1 MMQAT
6 PKMRLAFGILSP
18 IFLLLCVV
26 AIYGEE
32 TGEWRQHQDEF
43 TRLYGERAQAKLAEA
58 QAKSDAAETARW
70 TRVSGEV
77 PNLVREIK
85 QLYIAELGVADR
97 CTSCHLGIDN
107 PLFAD
112 APQPYRSHPGK
123 LLDSHEPNR
132 FGCTMCHDG
141 QGSATATSAAHGHED
156 NWPRVMMPTVFTQS
170 ACLRCHETTHGLA
183 GGERVSRGADL
194 FMTKG
199 CYACHNVKGAGPLP
213 KFGPPLTAI
222 KSKLTDAPAWI
233 GSWIKEPARVA
244 ADTAMPNFLLTDE
257 ETGKITAV
265 LLNLSKTSSAKPV
278 TVDASLVEDGKK
290 LFTERG
296 CRGCHGIEP
305 NEKSVS
311 PRVPH
316 LAGIGSKVTPEW
328 LDAWITDPKQYNP
341 DTAMPKVALEDKER
355 GAVVAYLM
363 SKKRTEPL
371 PRAADTAKYDLA
383 EGKELIKKYECFGC
397 HAIEGFQDTRPS
409 VPDLGEF
416 GRRAVAELDFGTV
429 KDIPRTKWD
438 WMQRKMR
445 EPRAYEW
452 GQVKLRMPVFTL
464 NEPDTQDLIS
474 YSIAVPS
481 QTLPA
486 SYLVK
491 ATSAGSAAKTVSW
504 MVGWLNCNGCHR
516 IDGKDA
522 NIAQFF
528 ERKSR
533 VGPTLDGV
541 GGRLQGQYLYTF
553 LMEPKPVRP
562 WLTLRMPT
570 FKFTQE
576 QSRALVDGFAARAKT
591 NNPYTYVAK
600 DAIVKENFDR
610 GVRRFRHYK
619 CIQCHP
625 STVGTTL
632 PEGVDPDDLSI
643 NLMLSKER
651 LRPEWFREF
660 LARPKQI
667 AGNDTRMPTVFY
679 TVEGAPKVER
689 PEDDIK
695 DIVTYVMGMT
705 EDAEITMKGMAEEEK
720 AEQQKEA
727 VDWSKVQY

>member
-1 MMQAT
+1 
-6 PKMRLAFGILSP
+6 MRLVFAVLSP

-26 AIYGEE
+26 AIHGEE

-43 TRLYGERAQAKLAEA
+43 NRLYAERANAKLAEA
-58 QAKSDAAETARW
+58 QARGDAAEAGRW
-70 TRVSGEV
+70 TRVAGEV
-77 PNLVREIK
+77 AQLKPEIK
-85 QLYIAELGVADR
+85 QNYIAELGVADR

-112 APQPYRSHPGK
+112 VPQPYRSHSGK
-123 LLDSHEPNR
+123 LLESHEPGR

-141 QGSATATSAAHGHED
+141 QGSATSTQAAHGNEP
-156 NWPRVMMPTVFTQS
+156 NWPRVMMPSTVVQS
-170 ACLRCHETTHGLA
+170 ACSRCHEVAHGLV
-183 GGERVSRGADL
+183 GGEAVSRGADM
-194 FMTKG
+194 FMNKG
-199 CYACHNVKGAGPLP
+199 CYACHNVPGAGPLP
-213 KFGPPLTAI
+213 KFAPPLNNL
-222 KSKLTDAPAWI
+222 KSKLTDAPAWV

-244 ADTAMPNFLLTDE
+244 PDTAMPNFLLSDE
-257 ETGKITAV
+257 ETGKITAF
-265 LLNLSKTSSAKPV
+265 LLTLGKPATAKPV
-278 TVDASLVEDGKK
+278 VVDASLAENGKK

-296 CRGCHGIEP
+296 CRGCHGV
-305 NEKSVS
+305 EKEEHSVS

-316 LAGIGSKVTPEW
+316 LGEIGSKVTPEW
-328 LDAWITDPKQYNP
+328 LDAWIADPKQSNP
-341 DTAMPKVALEDKER
+341 DTAMPKIALENNER
-355 GAVVAYLM
+355 GAIVAYLM
-363 SKKRTEPL
+363 SRKRTEPL
-371 PRAADTAKYDLA
+371 PRAADTAKFDVA
-383 EGKELIKKYECFGC
+383 EGKELVKQYECFGC
-397 HAIEGFQDTRPS
+397 HAIDGFQDVRPS

-416 GRRAVAELDFGTV
+416 ARRPVAELDFGTV
-429 KDIPRTKWD
+429 KDLPRTKWD
-438 WMQRKMR
+438 WMRRKFR

-452 GQVKLRMPVFTL
+452 GQIKLRMPVNPLTDDEVNAL
-464 NEPDTQDLIS
+464 MA
-474 YSIAVPS
+474 YSMAMPAPS
-481 QTLPA
+481 LPA

-491 ATSAGSAAKTVSW
+491 ATPASSAARTVSW
-504 MVGWLNCNGCHR
+504 MVGRLNCNGCHR
-516 IDGKDA
+516 LDGKDA
-522 NIAQFF
+522 NIATYF

-541 GGRLQGQYLYTF
+541 GGRLQGQYLYGF

-570 FKFTQE
+570 FGFTQD
-576 QSRALVDGFAARAKT
+576 QSRALVDGFAARAHT
-591 NNPYTYVAK
+591 DNPYTYVAK
-600 DAIVKENFDR
+600 SAIDKEHFER
-610 GVRRFRHYK
+610 GIRRFRHYK

-625 STVGTTL
+625 SAVGQAL

-651 LRPEWFREF
+651 LRPEWFAEF

-705 EDAEITMKGMAEEEK
+705 EDAEITLKVFDEEEK